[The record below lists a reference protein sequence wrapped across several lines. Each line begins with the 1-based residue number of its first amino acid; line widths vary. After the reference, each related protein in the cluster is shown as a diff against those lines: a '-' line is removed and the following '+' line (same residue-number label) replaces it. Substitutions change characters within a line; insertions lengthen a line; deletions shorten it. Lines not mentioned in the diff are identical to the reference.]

1 MSTANI
7 KIGFDGDAVKD
18 GTMDVSLLGSCL
30 ISFGETLRESARV
43 LNGDDCNFQVK
54 LKGGFKSGSFE
65 FDLSFIQGII
75 EQAVNL
81 FGKKQYSPQEIATLV
96 GYLGAGALG
105 ATPTVIEFVKW
116 LKNRKVLKQEPL
128 ENGITKITTEDG
140 DTIETKSE
148 VIQIAKNRTVRL
160 SLRKALSPLDRPDY
174 EIAYFESKEINI
186 NKKDVQKFDV
196 PEPIANQKP
205 IREDVFLRKAWC
217 SLSNISFDTENKW
230 KIDDGDNKFYVK
242 IEDQSLIDSIEQGA
256 RLGKFDRFL
265 FEIET
270 KQVLNQEKT
279 ETTHTIKRVLGHEK
293 SQVQAE
299 FLF

>member
-1 MSTANI
+1 MS
-7 KIGFDGDAVKD
+7 
-18 GTMDVSLLGSCL
+18 
-30 ISFGETLRESARV
+30 
-43 LNGDDCNFQVK
+43 
-54 LKGGFKSGSFE
+54 
-65 FDLSFIQGII
+65 LSID
-75 EQAVNL
+75 
-81 FGKKQYSPQEIATLV
+81 KAT
-96 GYLGAGALG
+96 
-105 ATPTVIEFVKW
+105 I
-116 LKNRKVLKQEPL
+116 
-128 ENGITKITTEDG
+128 
-140 DTIETKSE
+140 
-148 VIQIAKNRTVRL
+148 
-160 SLRKALSPLDRPDY
+160 
-174 EIAYFESKEINI
+174 
-186 NKKDVQKFDV
+186 QKFDV

-293 SQVQAE
+293 SQIQAE